1 MVEAQTA
8 AFETAKTA
16 LIAEI
21 QDKHVEALSNA
32 ENEKHEELTKLRDE
46 HQTVL
51 ASLRAEFA
59 AQAESTE
66 HQHGTSIR
74 ELETSLKSQLDQAA
88 KAQKSALAERD
99 EMWEVR
105 LSDLE
110 TQHSNA
116 IASAMQTSDSSAAAK
131 LKEVDEKH
139 TAALNLALEEARIE
153 AETKTS
159 TAQKSHDEAL
169 TKALE
174 DAKAAAETELVTM
187 GQSHTQALKLIEA
200 EANKMSADNIAELE
214 RKHQESL
221 TAAMIEAKE
230 TARRASESAASA
242 HNVELL
248 ETRSTLTE
256 QIADLQSQ
264 IDHSSEQQRLL
275 EGDLATLHQENLDL
289 TEQYKEAERTADKM
303 RAEFA
308 EQEGHTAGEMKR
320 LQEEFEAL
328 NTHLEAVKRER
339 EEAEVLMQRSMND
352 KSQLEKQIAVLK
364 KQVSSMSPI
373 AKRPQS
379 SRGLEPAFKET
390 NTPLRNGSDRPV
402 SRSSTRPGTSHSEL
416 PELRRPSSP
425 SVNMATAAAAVAV
438 GRSSAQRPG
447 SSSQR
452 PGSSSQRPGSSS
464 QRQFTPRRPSDNF
477 AYRPS
482 TPRRPSDVFANQPST
497 PQQSSN
503 AISSREQQP
512 RSFEDYLQNAQTEL
526 SELGSVI
533 TANETLFAQKIQE
546 HVGDLQR
553 AKDLLSQEYKQKFE
567 ALSIERNKREKE
579 TVADNAAEF
588 VAQRNA
594 LVASFGASNGQLDG
608 HAALPV
614 QQAEALMSAER
625 ELVTKYNNRVAK
637 RKSQI
642 QIKHAE
648 QFQSLSQDY
657 DRRVGEVL
665 NQRARLEGD
674 LSVNPD
680 TFEHDFSE
688 LDAKSVQLQAEK
700 ESVHGSPVA
709 LRKPSQQQ
717 AAAAAAQPDPTS
729 PPPPTRKTPT
739 YPPRTPTS
747 APARDRAFFP
757 GSRNSPQATSQPLLR
772 SPRTPNTVNTVR
784 SDGSVSTF
792 PPIRHHSL
800 TRPKSPAAVRSPN
813 TTSGNNVGV
822 PETPEQ
828 WFSPPESPA
837 DIEQDFGIDA
847 VAFEAGHAA
856 SRLRRF
862 AGSPDLRRE
871 SAETQRATPTKGAR
885 RKGGNGAPLS

>member
-1 MVEAQTA
+1 MA
-8 AFETAKTA
+8 AWA
-16 LIAEI
+16 
-21 QDKHVEALSNA
+21 
-32 ENEKHEELTKLRDE
+32 
-46 HQTVL
+46 
-51 ASLRAEFA
+51 
-59 AQAESTE
+59 
-66 HQHGTSIR
+66 
-74 ELETSLKSQLDQAA
+74 
-88 KAQKSALAERD
+88 
-99 EMWEVR
+99 VR

-110 TQHSNA
+110 AQHSEA
-116 IASAMQTSDSSAAAK
+116 IALAMQTSDSSTAEK

-139 TAALNLALEEARIE
+139 TAALNLALEEARID

-159 TAQKSHDEAL
+159 AAQKSHDEAL
-169 TKALE
+169 AKALE
-174 DAKAAAETELVTM
+174 DARVAAEAELVSV
-187 GQSHTQALKLIEA
+187 GQAHTQALKLIEV
-200 EANKMSADNIAELE
+200 EANKMSVDNMAELE
-214 RKHQESL
+214 QKHQESL
-221 TAAMIEAKE
+221 TAARAEAKE

-242 HNVELL
+242 HNIELL
-248 ETRSTLTE
+248 ETRSALTE
-256 QIADLQSQ
+256 QIADLQSKVDQ
-264 IDHSSEQQRLL
+264 SIEQQRLL
-275 EGDLATLHQENLDL
+275 EGDLATLHQENLEL
-289 TEQYKEAERTADKM
+289 TEQYKEAERAANDL
-303 RAEFA
+303 RAELS
-308 EQEGHTAGEMKR
+308 EQEGHMAGEMKR
-320 LQEEFEAL
+320 LQEEFDAL

-339 EEAEVLMQRSMND
+339 EEAEVLMQRSMNE
-352 KSQLEKQIAVLK
+352 KSQMEKQIATLK
-364 KQVSSMSPI
+364 KQVSSMSPLP
-373 AKRPQS
+373 KRPAS
-379 SRGLEPAFKET
+379 SRGLEPAFKEN
-390 NTPLRNGSDRPV
+390 NTPWRNGNDRSV
-402 SRSSTRPGTSHSEL
+402 SRGSTRPGTSHSEL
-416 PELRRPSSP
+416 PELVRLSSSP
-425 SVNMATAAAAVAV
+425 KVNMATAAAAVAV

-452 PGSSSQRPGSSS
+452 PGSSSQRPS
-464 QRQFTPRRPSDNF
+464 TPRKPSDNF

-482 TPRRPSDVFANQPST
+482 TPRRPSDVFAHQPST

-503 AISSREQQP
+503 MKPNREQQP

-567 ALSIERNKREKE
+567 ALAAERNKREKE

-614 QQAEALMSAER
+614 EQADALMSAEKK
-625 ELVTKYNNRVAK
+625 LVTEYNNRVAK

-700 ESVHGSPVA
+700 ESQQGSPVA
-709 LRKPSQQQ
+709 VRKLSQQQ
-717 AAAAAAQPDPTS
+717 QQQQPQRRETTTQPGPTS
-729 PPPPTRKTPT
+729 PPPPKRTPT
-739 YPPRTPTS
+739 FPPRTPTS
-747 APARDRAFFP
+747 APVRDRAFFP
-757 GSRNSPQATSQPLLR
+757 GSRNSPQATSQPLR
-772 SPRTPNTVNTVR
+772 SPRTPGTGR

-800 TRPKSPAAVRSPN
+800 IRTKSPAAVQSPN
-813 TTSGNNVGV
+813 TISGNNNSGGM

-837 DIEQDFGIDA
+837 DIEHDFGIDA

-862 AGSPDLRRE
+862 AGSPDLRRS
-871 SAETQRATPTKGAR
+871 SAESQRATPTKGGRVKRAH
-885 RKGGNGAPLS
+885 GTPAS